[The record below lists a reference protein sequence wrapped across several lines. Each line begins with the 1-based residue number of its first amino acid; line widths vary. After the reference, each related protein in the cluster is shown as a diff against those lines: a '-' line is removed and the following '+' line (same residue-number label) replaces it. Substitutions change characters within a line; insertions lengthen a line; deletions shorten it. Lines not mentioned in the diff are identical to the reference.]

1 MKLPTFI
8 VEDQPVVLE
17 GVSEAL
23 EELGSVRVVGS
34 AGSASDAIDWLIG
47 HPDAWRLV
55 IVDLF
60 LIQSSGIEVLEAC
73 RARQDFQHAIVLS
86 NYATAEIRR
95 RCAAVGADA
104 VFDKSTE
111 IEELIAYVHHCASVC
126 DAGGDVT
133 AEER

>member
-1 MKLPTFI
+1 VRLPTFI
-8 VEDQPVVLE
+8 VEDRSVVLE
-17 GVSEAL
+17 GLSEAL

-34 AGSASDAIDWLIG
+34 AGSAPGAIHWLTG

-60 LIQSSGIEVLEAC
+60 LIRGSGIEVLEAC
-73 RARQDFQHAIVLS
+73 RGREDFQRAIVLT
-86 NYATAEIRR
+86 NYATEEIRR
-95 RCAAVGADA
+95 RCAALGADA

-111 IEELIAYVHHCASVC
+111 IEELIAYVHDYASLC
-126 DAGGDVT
+126 DAGGDAM